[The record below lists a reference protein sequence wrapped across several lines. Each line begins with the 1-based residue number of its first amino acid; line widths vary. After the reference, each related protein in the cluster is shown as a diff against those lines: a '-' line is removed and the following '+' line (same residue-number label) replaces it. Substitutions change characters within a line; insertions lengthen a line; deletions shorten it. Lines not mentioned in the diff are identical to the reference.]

1 MVSDEI
7 LSRQASLIYQNT
19 FGFEPVEG
27 DMRNWHGLVNDK
39 KGNTVGITITIPDK
53 YPSVAPE
60 VFIQQGVVH
69 PNITDGKF
77 LTRSIARWRS
87 TYHVHQIIKEVRQ
100 VISSSVVRSSTDAPL
115 KIQQQEVDTT
125 LNNQLTML
133 KQQLEMKKHE
143 FSNASSSTINQSE
156 VGNTLIQ
163 LTEDTLIDIQNELF
177 AMEDAYDRADM
188 NGIEFSKQFL
198 KLQKRYYMIEKT
210 S

>member
-39 KGNTVGITITIPDK
+39 KGNTIGITITIPEN
-53 YPSVAPE
+53 YPSVAPD
-60 VFIQQGVVH
+60 VFVQRGVIH

-87 TYHVHQIIKEVRQ
+87 SYHVHQIIKEVRQ
-100 VISSSVVRSSTDAPL
+100 VISSSVVRTSAASPL
-115 KIQQQEVDTT
+115 QVQQQQVDTT
-125 LNNQLTML
+125 LSNQLVML

-143 FSNASSSTINQSE
+143 FTNVNSETLNQSDMS
-156 VGNTLIQ
+156 NTLTQ
-163 LTEDTLIDIQNELF
+163 LTEDKLIDIQNELF
-177 AMEDAYDRADM
+177 AMEDAYDHADM